1 MPGKD
6 RQIIAL
12 DVSDSRKA
20 IELADMLAPYAG
32 MFKVGMELFYS
43 QGAGII
49 SEIKKRKG
57 KVFLDL
63 KLHDIPNTIY
73 RAARALAGLGAD
85 IINVH
90 AAGGKEMM
98 RQAMAGVK
106 EGAAASGA
114 RPPLVIAVTV
124 LTSIDQEVFNNQ
136 LGVPGPIIDSVLSWA
151 VQAKEA
157 GLDGVVASPLEVAA
171 IREACGKNF
180 VVVTPGIRPSGSDAG
195 DQKRIMTPGQAI
207 NAGATYIVVGRPV
220 TAADD
225 PVSAAMKIAAE
236 IDLTL
241 GKGCVG

>member
-1 MPGKD
+1 MSGKD
-6 RQIIAL
+6 RLIIAL
-12 DVSDSRKA
+12 DVSDSQQALDLVK
-20 IELADMLAPYAG
+20 MLAPYAG

-49 SEIKKRKG
+49 SEIKKKNG

-63 KLHDIPNTIY
+63 KLHDIPNTVY

-136 LGVPGPIIDSVLSWA
+136 LGVPGPIIDIVLSWA

-180 VVVTPGIRPSGSDAG
+180 VVVTPGIRPSGSDVG

-236 IDLTL
+236 IDLTP